1 MQRRARNP
9 STHTLQLHR
18 THVSCR
24 VDSLSMRHDVPP
36 NKLFLIASMSQLLC
50 LCVDLQQSASQH
62 RSHLHSNTCYL
73 IWYTWWFTWELHHG
87 YLAVTCHSDPQ
98 VAPSFSGTTSQDD
111 VPSRSNDTKAF
122 NNKATVWI
130 RTAVLLVTACAFQF
144 RWPRLFSS
152 VFFSRLQKGLHG
164 FTLFYTSPMCIKRFG
179 GSCMYIL
186 SCNNI
191 IEFII
196 GFAIKLTSIW
206 AVDFPH
212 LKFPNALYVII
223 HIWSRFAVRYHPPP
237 PPHMVWSKNLRFAAF
252 RMKTLYLQCFLH
264 GGLLA
269 RSATLQIRWIFATS
283 LPKTCYLQCFGFDI
297 VE

>member
-1 MQRRARNP
+1 MKFLGFGFNYCLCFTPTCGHDPIWQTYLFNWVVQPPTCRLVMKRRARNP

-24 VDSLSMRHDVPP
+24 VDSLSMRRDVPP

-73 IWYTWWFTWELHHG
+73 IWYTWWFTWELHDG
-87 YLAVTCHSDPQ
+87 YLVVTCHSDPQ

-130 RTAVLLVTACAFQF
+130 RTAVLLVTAFSFQF
-144 RWPRLFSS
+144 WRPRLFSS
-152 VFFSRLQKGLHG
+152 VFFSRLQRVYMGLHYFKQVQFASKDLG
-164 FTLFYTSPMCIKRFG
+164 VHVC
-179 GSCMYIL
+179 IL
-186 SCNNI
+186 SCNII

-196 GFAIKLTSIW
+196 GFAIKINLGSWFSPFKIPKCIVYIW
-206 AVDFPH
+206 E
-212 LKFPNALYVII
+212 NVII
-223 HIWSRFAVRYHPPP
+223 HIFV
-237 PPHMVWSKNLRFAAF
+237 
-252 RMKTLYLQCFLH
+252 LQ
-264 GGLLA
+264 
-269 RSATLQIRWIFATS
+269 
-283 LPKTCYLQCFGFDI
+283 P
-297 VE
+297 